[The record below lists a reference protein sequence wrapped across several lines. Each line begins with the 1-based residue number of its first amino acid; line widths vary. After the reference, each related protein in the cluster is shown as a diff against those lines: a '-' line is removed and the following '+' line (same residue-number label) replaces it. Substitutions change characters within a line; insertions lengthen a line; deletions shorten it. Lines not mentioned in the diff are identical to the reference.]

1 MYVVEDKGGAIALM
15 IASLCFLGTWPAIL
29 NSLERKG
36 RLLQHSYLDYS
47 ITSFLGAVIIA
58 FTLGQIGS
66 SKPESPNFL
75 TQLGQD
81 NWPSVAF
88 ALAGGLVLSVGNLAT
103 QYAWPFVGLSA
114 TNVISSSLSVL
125 VGGTLNYFLDGRINR
140 AELLFPGIGFFL
152 FATSLGSLLYA
163 SNTADTKAKVELA
176 RKNSKPTAA
185 DAEESGEIGDKGE
198 KGQDDLSLLLKENAS
213 KKESPGSAEFFEKL
227 NAKRT
232 AKFESASY
240 IFGLAIVF
248 FAGFCY
254 ALFSPAINLAT
265 NDQWHYLKPGVPH
278 LVVYTAFFY
287 FSCAAFAFGFGI
299 NLIFLYRPML
309 GLPKSTISAW
319 LRDWEGRWWA
329 FSAGL
334 LCSCGNGFQF
344 MGGEAAGFAA
354 ADCVNALPLVST
366 VWAILIFKEYHQSS
380 RRTYVLLVAM
390 LMMFTVAVVLLA
402 SSAGQRS

>member
-1 MYVVEDKGGAIALM
+1 MYVVVDKGGAVALM

-36 RLLQHSYLDYS
+36 RLLQHSYLDVLDHQLSRGRYRRLHS
-47 ITSFLGAVIIA
+47 W
-58 FTLGQIGS
+58 
-66 SKPESPNFL
+66 PNRIKQTVCPSFL

-81 NWPSVAF
+81 KWPSVAF

-103 QYAWPFVGLSA
+103 QPFVGLSA

-140 AELLFPGIGFFL
+140 VELLFPGIGFFL
-152 FATSLGSLLYA
+152 FATCLGSLLYA

-185 DAEESGEIGDKGE
+185 DTEESGEIGDKEE
-198 KGQDDLSLLLKENAS
+198 K
-213 KKESPGSAEFFEKL
+213 
-227 NAKRT
+227 
-232 AKFESASY
+232 
-240 IFGLAIVF
+240 
-248 FAGFCY
+248 GFCY
-254 ALFSPAINLAT
+254 ALLSPAIILAT

-319 LRDWEGRWWA
+319 LGDWEGRWWA
-329 FSAGL
+329 FSAGF

-366 VWAILIFKEYHQSS
+366 VGAILIFKEYHQSS
-380 RRTYVLLVAM
+380 RRTYVLLGTM